1 MDCLSRIFLANGSS
15 LVTCYLLAFFVLKCV
30 CLFGWFFC
38 CCCYWLYHLA
48 LNGSRA
54 STDKMQGAVSVLMG
68 VVLWFQTFCFFLKK
82 RLFCQYWFY
91 PISLFLE
98 FCLCPVFCG

>member
-30 CLFGWFFC
+30 CLVVFFC

-48 LNGSRA
+48 LNGSRG

-68 VVLWFQTFCFFLKK
+68 VVLWFQTFCFF
-82 RLFCQYWFY
+82 
-91 PISLFLE
+91 
-98 FCLCPVFCG
+98 